1 MATYTID
8 TAAAMERLEHG
19 GLDHDQAK
27 AIVDTFR
34 EAHEELVSKEH
45 FDAEMSLLRKDFD
58 AEMSLLRKDVEDEMS
73 LLRKDFDAAMSL
85 LRKDFEAEM
94 SLLRKDVEG
103 LKGWMTTRMLMAQV
117 GTVAA
122 LYGLIR
128 LFGVG

>member
-34 EAHEELVSKEH
+34 EAHEELFSKEH
-45 FDAEMSLLRKDFD
+45 FDT
-58 AEMSLLRKDVEDEMS
+58 
-73 LLRKDFDAAMSL
+73 
-85 LRKDFEAEM
+85 EM